1 MVSVLELIAKA
12 VQDTRDGVTYKKVTN
27 QITNLNMWD
36 RNMAKTKL
44 LTAAALSSALILVA
58 CGGNT
63 DTSEQG
69 AVTSTEDSGVVE
81 TIVLETEEEIVLEVE
96 QVDPTPMVEDMV
108 EDVYNELLDLTLVYF
123 DFDESAILPQY
134 VDMLNA
140 HAEFLAA
147 NPNQMIV
154 LEGHADE
161 RGTREYNLGLG
172 ENRAKQVSTFLQI
185 KGVSAAQIDTV
196 SYGEEKPLALGSTE
210 AQYSQNRRVQ
220 IVYK

>member
-1 MVSVLELIAKA
+1 
-12 VQDTRDGVTYKKVTN
+12 
-27 QITNLNMWD
+27 
-36 RNMAKTKL
+36 MAKSKL

-69 AVTSTEDSGVVE
+69 AVTSTEDTTTEVE
-81 TIVLETEEEIVLEVE
+81 AIVLETEEEIVLEVE
-96 QVDPTPMVEDMV
+96 QVDPTPMVEEVV
-108 EDVYNELLDLTLVYF
+108 EDAYNELLDLTLVYF

-147 NPNQMIV
+147 NPNQMVV

-172 ENRAKQVSTFLQI
+172 ERRAKQVSTFLQI

-210 AQYSQNRRVQ
+210 SSYAQNRRVQ